1 MISTTT
7 YRPQSSR
14 SANGGYRYFF
24 NGQES
29 DNEVYGDGALHAFE
43 YRMHDTRTG
52 RFWGVDPLAKDYP
65 MLTPFQ
71 FASCSP
77 ILLVDVDGLEGIEN
91 TVGYMSNGV
100 PFSYF
105 NARQS
110 TYVKP
115 KTLPDVEL
123 KKSIFQQS
131 TKQKIPYQGEIRP
144 APSEYEIAWAESA
157 GYFGPYIY
165 LDPIVRATATGGFVF
180 TTVSFGTY
188 VRSNTL
194 PYVVRGG
201 VQPYSLGWNAYNNPW
216 GKRAI
221 GIGLGYVGHKQE
233 WSPDV
238 SPSDPMIGTY
248 SILFQFLF
256 DTWGKGNPLDN
267 KRSSETNTSPQNTND
282 NEKPNNPK

>member
-1 MISTTT
+1 MSEKTQIAVTSILNSTKKPYLRAMISTTT
-7 YRPQSSR
+7 YQQSSLR

-29 DNEVYGDGALHAFE
+29 DGEVYGEGGLQNYGF
-43 YRMHDTRTG
+43 RMYDTRIA
-52 RFWGVDPLAKDYP
+52 RFWGVDLLAKDYP

-77 ILLVDVDGLEGIEN
+77 ILIVDVDGLEGIEN

-115 KTLPDVEL
+115 KTLPEVEL

-144 APSEYEIAWAESA
+144 TPSEYEIAWAESA
-157 GYFGPYIY
+157 GYLGPYIY

-180 TTVSFGTY
+180 TTGSFGTY
-188 VRSNTL
+188 VWSNTL

-201 VQPYSLGWNAYNNPW
+201 VQLYSLGWNAYNNPW

-221 GIGLGYVGHKQE
+221 GIGLG
-233 WSPDV
+233 
-238 SPSDPMIGTY
+238 
-248 SILFQFLF
+248 
-256 DTWGKGNPLDN
+256 
-267 KRSSETNTSPQNTND
+267 
-282 NEKPNNPK
+282 

>member
-1 MISTTT
+1 MIHFTT
-7 YRPQSSR
+7 YQQSSPR
-14 SANGGYRYFF
+14 SANGGFQ
-24 NGQES
+24 N
-29 DNEVYGDGALHAFE
+29 YGF
-43 YRMHDTRTG
+43 RMYDTRIA

-77 ILLVDVDGLEGIEN
+77 ILLIDVDGLEGIEN

-115 KTLPDVEL
+115 KTLPEVEL
-123 KKSIFQQS
+123 KKTIFQQS

-201 VQPYSLGWNAYNNPW
+201 VQLYSLGWNAYNNPW